1 MKKVDLLKVTTIV
14 KWVTIGLLI
23 LPLILYYFPYRKDIS
38 GFDMVRLAQAAGNG
52 WQVEMFLRILLPIIF
67 SVIAGLILVKLNI
80 VTAIISLILC
90 LINRGIYSAYVSSYR
105 GFGRGTAFGL
115 EVMNALNIICILLC
129 IALLVL
135 TIIQMVKKKPQ
146 PTQQA

>member
-38 GFDMVRLAQAAGNG
+38 GFDMVRLAQAAGND

-80 VTAIISLILC
+80 VTAIISLILV
-90 LINRGIYSAYVSSYR
+90 LISSIV
-105 GFGRGTAFGL
+105 T
-115 EVMNALNIICILLC
+115 
-129 IALLVL
+129 
-135 TIIQMVKKKPQ
+135 
-146 PTQQA
+146 PTYLPSLFRR